1 MLISYTA
8 AQSGFEIATMVD
20 KREVPSDII
29 SKTTMLLTNSKD
41 KTRTSTILS
50 KSLDNGSKQILWF
63 LAPVDDKGVAFL
75 KIEHDN
81 NYKFEFLF
89 DRSKDMD
96 NPKVYRRINGKF
108 IEIGNLLAEK
118 QGAYVIWE
126 DKDFFKTTDFA
137 WTFDKVTSKLS
148 SIVLSVGLGIEKLD
162 KIPKPMTCM
171 QKIFYY

>member
-1 MLISYTA
+1 M
-8 AQSGFEIATMVD
+8 
-20 KREVPSDII
+20 I
-29 SKTTMLLTNSKD
+29 SKINLIYVIFLIFLLSFKSIAADVHLPSAGFDCSDTN
-41 KTRTSTILS
+41 
-50 KSLDNGSKQILWF
+50 N
-63 LAPVDDKGVAFL
+63 
-75 KIEHDN
+75 
-81 NYKFEFLF
+81 KFEFLF

-108 IEIGNLLAEK
+108 LLIGNLLAEK

-126 DKDFFKTTDFA
+126 DKYFFTTTDFA

-148 SIVLSVGLGIEKLD
+148 SIVLSVGLGTEDLS

>member
-1 MLISYTA
+1 MIFKKKFIYVILFIFLFPFETTA
-8 AQSGFEIATMVD
+8 SDAHLPSAGFD
-20 KREVPSDII
+20 CSDI
-29 SKTTMLLTNSKD
+29 
-41 KTRTSTILS
+41 
-50 KSLDNGSKQILWF
+50 
-63 LAPVDDKGVAFL
+63 
-75 KIEHDN
+75 N
-81 NYKFEFLF
+81 NKFEFLF

-108 IEIGNLLAEK
+108 LFIGNLLAEK

-126 DKDFFKTTDFA
+126 DKYFFTTTDFA

-148 SIVLSVGLGIEKLD
+148 SVVLSVGLGTEDLS

>member
-1 MLISYTA
+1 MVFIKTKFILIIFIIFFYPSKLMA
-8 AQSGFEIATMVD
+8 
-20 KREVPSDII
+20 SDIYLP
-29 SKTTMLLTNSKD
+29 SAGFDCS
-41 KTRTSTILS
+41 
-50 KSLDNGSKQILWF
+50 
-63 LAPVDDKGVAFL
+63 DD
-75 KIEHDN
+75 

-96 NPKVYRRINGKF
+96 NPRVYKRVNGKF
-108 IEIGNLLAEK
+108 IRIGNLLAEK

-171 QKIFYY
+171 QTIFYY

>member
-1 MLISYTA
+1 M
-8 AQSGFEIATMVD
+8 
-20 KREVPSDII
+20 I
-29 SKTTMLLTNSKD
+29 SKINLIYVIFLIFLLPFKSIAADVHLPSAGFNCSDTN
-41 KTRTSTILS
+41 
-50 KSLDNGSKQILWF
+50 N
-63 LAPVDDKGVAFL
+63 
-75 KIEHDN
+75 
-81 NYKFEFLF
+81 KFEFLF

-108 IEIGNLLAEK
+108 IMIGNLLAEK

-126 DKDFFKTTDFA
+126 DKYFFTTTDFA

-148 SIVLSVGLGIEKLD
+148 SVVLSVGLGTEDLR

>member
-1 MLISYTA
+1 MI
-8 AQSGFEIATMVD
+8 
-20 KREVPSDII
+20 
-29 SKTTMLLTNSKD
+29 
-41 KTRTSTILS
+41 
-50 KSLDNGSKQILWF
+50 
-63 LAPVDDKGVAFL
+63 FL
-75 KIEHDN
+75 KIKFFLIILITLLYPYKLMANDIYLPSAGFDCSDDN
-81 NYKFEFLF
+81 SKFEFLF

-108 IEIGNLLAEK
+108 IQIGNLLAEK

-126 DKDFFKTTDFA
+126 DKYFFKTTDFA

-148 SIVLSVGLGIEKLD
+148 SVVLSVGLGIEKLN

>member
-1 MLISYTA
+1 MIFFKIKFFLIILITLLYPFKLMANDIYLPSA
-8 AQSGFEIATMVD
+8 GFD
-20 KREVPSDII
+20 CSDD
-29 SKTTMLLTNSKD
+29 NS
-41 KTRTSTILS
+41 
-50 KSLDNGSKQILWF
+50 
-63 LAPVDDKGVAFL
+63 
-75 KIEHDN
+75 
-81 NYKFEFLF
+81 KFEFLF

-108 IEIGNLLAEK
+108 TEIGNLLAEK

-148 SIVLSVGLGIEKLD
+148 SVVLSVGLGIEKLN

>member
-1 MLISYTA
+1 MIFKNYVFLI
-8 AQSGFEIATMVD
+8 I
-20 KREVPSDII
+20 
-29 SKTTMLLTNSKD
+29 
-41 KTRTSTILS
+41 TIL
-50 KSLDNGSKQILWF
+50 LILPYKIMANEIYLPSAGF
-63 LAPVDDKGVAFL
+63 DCSDDK
-75 KIEHDN
+75 H
-81 NYKFEFLF
+81 KFEFLF

-96 NPKVYRRINGKF
+96 NPKVYRRVNGKF
-108 IEIGNLLAEK
+108 IDIGNLLAEK

-148 SIVLSVGLGIEKLD
+148 SIILSVGLGIENLD

>member
-1 MLISYTA
+1 MIFKSYVILIITLLLILPYKIMANEINLPSA
-8 AQSGFEIATMVD
+8 GFD
-20 KREVPSDII
+20 CS
-29 SKTTMLLTNSKD
+29 
-41 KTRTSTILS
+41 
-50 KSLDNGSKQILWF
+50 
-63 LAPVDDKGVAFL
+63 DDK
-75 KIEHDN
+75 
-81 NYKFEFLF
+81 YKFEFLF

-96 NPKVYRRINGKF
+96 NPKVYRRVKGKF
-108 IEIGNLLAEK
+108 INIGNLIAEK

-148 SIVLSVGLGIEKLD
+148 SIVLSVGLGIENLD

>member
-1 MLISYTA
+1 MKVVFMNSIKKYIFLFLFAGLLSPSQLIA
-8 AQSGFEIATMVD
+8 
-20 KREVPSDII
+20 SDIYLP
-29 SKTTMLLTNSKD
+29 SAGFSC
-41 KTRTSTILS
+41 S
-50 KSLDNGSKQILWF
+50 
-63 LAPVDDKGVAFL
+63 
-75 KIEHDN
+75 DN
-81 NYKFEFLF
+81 NNKFQFLF

-96 NPKVYRRINGKF
+96 NPKVYKRIDEKF
-108 IEIGNLLAEK
+108 IFIWNLLAEK

-148 SIVLSVGLGIEKLD
+148 SIVLSVGLGIENLD

>member
-1 MLISYTA
+1 MNFFKIKIFLIIFIIFLCPFKLMANDINLPSA
-8 AQSGFEIATMVD
+8 GFD
-20 KREVPSDII
+20 CSND
-29 SKTTMLLTNSKD
+29 
-41 KTRTSTILS
+41 
-50 KSLDNGSKQILWF
+50 
-63 LAPVDDKGVAFL
+63 
-75 KIEHDN
+75 

-126 DKDFFKTTDFA
+126 DKDFFRTTDFA

-148 SIVLSVGLGIEKLD
+148 SMVLSVGLGIEKLD
-162 KIPKPMTCM
+162 KIPKPMSCM

>member
-1 MLISYTA
+1 MVFIKTKFILIIFIIFFYPSKLMA
-8 AQSGFEIATMVD
+8 
-20 KREVPSDII
+20 SDIYLP
-29 SKTTMLLTNSKD
+29 SAGFDCS
-41 KTRTSTILS
+41 
-50 KSLDNGSKQILWF
+50 
-63 LAPVDDKGVAFL
+63 DD
-75 KIEHDN
+75 

-96 NPKVYRRINGKF
+96 NPRVYKRVNGKF
-108 IEIGNLLAEK
+108 IRIGNLLAEK

>member
-1 MLISYTA
+1 MKFFKVNFILAIFIIFLFPSKLIANDIYLPSA
-8 AQSGFEIATMVD
+8 GFD
-20 KREVPSDII
+20 CSD
-29 SKTTMLLTNSKD
+29 
-41 KTRTSTILS
+41 
-50 KSLDNGSKQILWF
+50 
-63 LAPVDDKGVAFL
+63 
-75 KIEHDN
+75 H

-96 NPKVYRRINGKF
+96 NPKVYKRINGKF
-108 IEIGNLLAEK
+108 TEIGNLLAEK

-148 SIVLSVGLGIEKLD
+148 SMVLSVGLGIEKLD

>member
-1 MLISYTA
+1 M
-8 AQSGFEIATMVD
+8 
-20 KREVPSDII
+20 I
-29 SKTTMLLTNSKD
+29 SKINLIYIIFLIFLLPFKSIAADVHLPSAGFDCSDTN
-41 KTRTSTILS
+41 
-50 KSLDNGSKQILWF
+50 N
-63 LAPVDDKGVAFL
+63 
-75 KIEHDN
+75 
-81 NYKFEFLF
+81 KFEFLF

-108 IEIGNLLAEK
+108 VMIGNLLAEK

-126 DKDFFKTTDFA
+126 DKYFFTTTDFA

-148 SIVLSVGLGIEKLD
+148 SVVLSVGLGTEDLR

>member
-1 MLISYTA
+1 MIFFKVKFFLIILITLLYPYKLMA
-8 AQSGFEIATMVD
+8 NDIYLPYAGFD
-20 KREVPSDII
+20 CSDD
-29 SKTTMLLTNSKD
+29 NS
-41 KTRTSTILS
+41 
-50 KSLDNGSKQILWF
+50 
-63 LAPVDDKGVAFL
+63 
-75 KIEHDN
+75 
-81 NYKFEFLF
+81 KFEFLF

-108 IEIGNLLAEK
+108 IQIGNLLAEK

-148 SIVLSVGLGIEKLD
+148 SVVLSVGLGIEKLN

>member
-1 MLISYTA
+1 M
-8 AQSGFEIATMVD
+8 
-20 KREVPSDII
+20 I
-29 SKTTMLLTNSKD
+29 SKINLIYVIFLIFLLPFKSIAADVHLPSAGFDCSDTN
-41 KTRTSTILS
+41 
-50 KSLDNGSKQILWF
+50 N
-63 LAPVDDKGVAFL
+63 
-75 KIEHDN
+75 
-81 NYKFEFLF
+81 KFEFLF

-108 IEIGNLLAEK
+108 VMIGNLLAEK

-126 DKDFFKTTDFA
+126 DKYFFTTTDFA

-148 SIVLSVGLGIEKLD
+148 SVVLSVGLGIEDLR

>member
-1 MLISYTA
+1 MIFKNYVILIIALLLIPPYKIMANEIYLPSA
-8 AQSGFEIATMVD
+8 GFD
-20 KREVPSDII
+20 CS
-29 SKTTMLLTNSKD
+29 
-41 KTRTSTILS
+41 
-50 KSLDNGSKQILWF
+50 
-63 LAPVDDKGVAFL
+63 DDK
-75 KIEHDN
+75 
-81 NYKFEFLF
+81 YKFEFLF

-96 NPKVYRRINGKF
+96 NPKVYRRVKGKF
-108 IEIGNLLAEK
+108 INIGNLIAEK

-148 SIVLSVGLGIEKLD
+148 SIVLSVGLGIENLD

>member
-1 MLISYTA
+1 MNFFKIKIFFIIFIIFLCPFKLIANDINLPSA
-8 AQSGFEIATMVD
+8 GFD
-20 KREVPSDII
+20 CNND
-29 SKTTMLLTNSKD
+29 
-41 KTRTSTILS
+41 
-50 KSLDNGSKQILWF
+50 
-63 LAPVDDKGVAFL
+63 
-75 KIEHDN
+75 

-126 DKDFFKTTDFA
+126 DKDFFRTTDFA

-148 SIVLSVGLGIEKLD
+148 SMVLSVGLGIEKLD

>member
-1 MLISYTA
+1 MVSIKTKFILIIFIIFFYPSKLMA
-8 AQSGFEIATMVD
+8 
-20 KREVPSDII
+20 SDIYLP
-29 SKTTMLLTNSKD
+29 SAGFDCS
-41 KTRTSTILS
+41 
-50 KSLDNGSKQILWF
+50 
-63 LAPVDDKGVAFL
+63 DD
-75 KIEHDN
+75 

-96 NPKVYRRINGKF
+96 NPRVYKRVNGKF
-108 IEIGNLLAEK
+108 IRIGNLLAEK

>member
-1 MLISYTA
+1 MLFIKTKFILTIFIIFFYPSKLMA
-8 AQSGFEIATMVD
+8 
-20 KREVPSDII
+20 SDIYLP
-29 SKTTMLLTNSKD
+29 SAGFDCS
-41 KTRTSTILS
+41 
-50 KSLDNGSKQILWF
+50 
-63 LAPVDDKGVAFL
+63 DD
-75 KIEHDN
+75 

-96 NPKVYRRINGKF
+96 NPKVYKRVNGKF
-108 IEIGNLLAEK
+108 IGIGNLLAEK

>member
-1 MLISYTA
+1 MIFKKKFIYAILFIFLFPFESIA
-8 AQSGFEIATMVD
+8 SDAHLPSAGFD
-20 KREVPSDII
+20 CSDI
-29 SKTTMLLTNSKD
+29 
-41 KTRTSTILS
+41 
-50 KSLDNGSKQILWF
+50 
-63 LAPVDDKGVAFL
+63 
-75 KIEHDN
+75 

-108 IEIGNLLAEK
+108 LLIGNLLAEK

-126 DKDFFKTTDFA
+126 DKYFFTTTDFA

-148 SIVLSVGLGIEKLD
+148 SIVLSVGLGTEDLS

>member
-1 MLISYTA
+1 MLFIKTKFILNIFIIFFYPSKLMA
-8 AQSGFEIATMVD
+8 
-20 KREVPSDII
+20 SDIYLP
-29 SKTTMLLTNSKD
+29 SAGFDCS
-41 KTRTSTILS
+41 
-50 KSLDNGSKQILWF
+50 
-63 LAPVDDKGVAFL
+63 DD
-75 KIEHDN
+75 

-96 NPKVYRRINGKF
+96 NPKVYKRVNGKF
-108 IEIGNLLAEK
+108 IGIGNLLAEK